1 MVDMDKIDI
10 IIAQWRV
17 ERPDLEQQIPD
28 GLVAMALIG
37 RLKNASMLI
46 NDKLEKVFFEFG
58 LSAGEF
64 DVLAALLRSGKPY
77 TLSPTK
83 LYQTMMITSGT
94 MTHRLK
100 LLEKQGLIT
109 RIANPDDSRSLLVV
123 LSPSGH
129 ALINQAIAV
138 HMANESAILT
148 KLNDDEKQALDKG
161 LRALARVLGVCH

>member
-1 MVDMDKIDI
+1 MVDMDKIDT

-64 DVLAALLRSGKPY
+64 DVLATLLRSGEPY
-77 TLSPTK
+77 TLSPTE

-129 ALINQAIAV
+129 ALINQAIAA

-148 KLNDDEKQALDKG
+148 ELNDDEKQALDKG